1 MGTWR
6 LTVRAQCRTLAAI
19 MNKPLNSA
27 AVLFLRL
34 AAASG
39 FIVVG
44 LGAFGAHGLRNML
57 DAASLGTWETAVQYQ
72 MLHLVALLAVGFL
85 SLRGDQ
91 ALLRWSGWSFVV
103 GTLLFSGSLYLLALT
118 GLRWLGMVTPL
129 GGLGFLLGWAL
140 LFKAAASPSATSTMH
155 E

>member
-1 MGTWR
+1 
-6 LTVRAQCRTLAAI
+6 
-19 MNKPLNSA
+19 MNNLPASPP

-57 DAASLGTWETAVQYQ
+57 DAAALGTWETAVQYQ
-72 MLHLVALLAVGFL
+72 MLHVVALLAVGLL
-85 SLRGDQ
+85 SLRGEL
-91 ALLRWSGWSFVV
+91 ALLRWSGWSFVL

-118 GLRWLGMVTPL
+118 GVRWLGMITPL
-129 GGLGFLLGWAL
+129 GGVCFLLGWGL
-140 LFKAAASPSATSTMH
+140 LFRAATSLSVTSSRH